1 MLLERMLLTAQA
13 ALSDGLLSVLSSSLG
28 MVYYIGYV
36 GECMERFKVKGVVHS
51 LLLHNEG
58 R

>member
-36 GECMERFKVKGVVHS
+36 SECMERFKVEGVVHS

>member
-1 MLLERMLLTAQA
+1 MLHERMLLTAQA
-13 ALSDGLLSVLSSSLG
+13 ALSDGLLSVLSSSLS

-36 GECMERFKVKGVVHS
+36 GECMERFKVEGVVHS